1 MSILVNIED
10 LLSRVVNEKSNEE
23 DNDQV
28 NDQVISIIEFCKTPK
43 SRQEILAF
51 IGLKNHSDNFKNHI
65 LPMIE
70 HDWIEY
76 TIKDNL
82 KDRNQKYQITP
93 KGISVL
99 KKGKTTK

>member
-10 LLSRVVNEKSNEE
+10 LLSRVVNEKSNEV
-23 DNDQV
+23 D
-28 NDQVISIIEFCKTPK
+28 NDQVISIIKFCKTPK

-51 IGLKNHSDNFKNHI
+51 IGLTNQSKNFNTHI